1 MYVFKC
7 FNFGRVNVYSPWKQE
22 LETDLILV
30 IIPKNIVAV
39 AVTPR
44 VIYIGRVHPRVRIIV
59 LVIVTVS
66 RLLQDFFCLGSSRD
80 LIGGEVGSVFGEAET
95 ASVGRPKDVNVWVL
109 ASLVSGAIRTG
120 AALRNTETSIEWKT
134 DPGDRNELNL
144 ESIGSSHTVQWEL
157 ILSWMVM
164 EGHGRSFPI
173 IRFAFQV
180 RKVMCGL
187 GGGGPL

>member
-1 MYVFKC
+1 MKTRIRNRF
-7 FNFGRVNVYSPWKQE
+7 
-22 LETDLILV
+22 ILV

-120 AALRNTETSIEWKT
+120 ATLRNTETSIEWKT
-134 DPGDRNELNL
+134 DPGDRNELDL
-144 ESIGSSHTVQWEL
+144 ESIGSSHTVQ
-157 ILSWMVM
+157 
-164 EGHGRSFPI
+164 
-173 IRFAFQV
+173 
-180 RKVMCGL
+180 
-187 GGGGPL
+187 